1 MHTHEF
7 IVAPG
12 VEDRIDKFL
21 ADALKSES
29 RSKIQSLIAGGNVM
43 VDSTLVLK
51 CNQHVSSGQKV
62 LIYLID
68 AQPLQIHAVDLD
80 FEVIYIDEDTIVIN
94 KPAGVVV
101 HPGAGKETNSLV
113 SFALWNWPEIKS
125 VGQPER
131 PGVVHRL
138 DKDTSGV
145 ILMARS
151 QKAYDWY
158 ISQFK
163 SHKVKKV
170 YITLVDGH
178 PQTTEGRIETT
189 ILRDPTHR
197 QRMAIGKG
205 GQGRKAITEYH
216 QIEKF
221 AEHELLRV
229 NPITGRTHQIR
240 VHMAFLGTPV
250 VGDKIYGR
258 KNASLP
264 IKRFFLHA
272 QEITI
277 CLPNMDNVTT
287 FTSSMPED
295 LEKILND
302 LRT

>member
-1 MHTHEF
+1 MQTHEF
-7 IVAPG
+7 IVEPG
-12 VEDRIDKFL
+12 AEDRIDKFL
-21 ADALKSES
+21 TDALKSES
-29 RSKIQSLIAGGNVM
+29 RSKIQNLILGGNVFINGN
-43 VDSTLVLK
+43 LVLK
-51 CNQHVSSGQKV
+51 SNQHVSSGQKV
-62 LIYLID
+62 LIHLID
-68 AQPLQIHAVDLD
+68 LQPSQLHAADLD
-80 FEVIYIDEDTIVIN
+80 IKVIYIDEDTIVIN
-94 KPAGVVV
+94 KPAGIVV

-113 SFALWNWPEIKS
+113 NFALWHWPEIKS
-125 VGQPER
+125 VGQPDR

-163 SHKVKKV
+163 ARKVRKV
-170 YITLVDGH
+170 YLTLVDGH
-178 PQTTEGRIETT
+178 PQTPEGRIDAPL
-189 ILRDPTHR
+189 LRDPLHR
-197 QRMAIGKG
+197 QRMSVGKA
-205 GQGRKAITEYH
+205 GQGRRAITEYH

-240 VHMAFLGTPV
+240 VHLAFLGTPV

-258 KNASLP
+258 KKASLP
-264 IKRFFLHA
+264 TKRFFLHA
-272 QEITI
+272 QDITI
-277 CLPNMDNVTT
+277 CLPNRDIATT
-287 FTSSMPED
+287 FTSPIPED